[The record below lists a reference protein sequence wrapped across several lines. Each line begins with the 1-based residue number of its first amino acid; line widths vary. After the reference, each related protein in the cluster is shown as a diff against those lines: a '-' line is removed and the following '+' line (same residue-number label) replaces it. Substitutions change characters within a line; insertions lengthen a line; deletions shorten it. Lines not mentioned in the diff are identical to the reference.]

1 MDKIRIGNELIVNW
15 NITRIGKPEDLESKK
30 LKLFLRTG
38 FDKMEISEYIV
49 KDSVISF
56 NFYGKDQVHTGIYV
70 CVLVENGGELGMTT
84 IDSSPAFELVPYNG
98 MTRKTGYPFVI
109 DLSSDITIGDGS
121 AKAEKELIFTNV
133 MGLGQTAYDFIVDT
147 YTNGKIIVDIDEAGK
162 YSVCPHLNINEGS
175 IEMLFSPL
183 VSNDGIS
190 QMIIRVTKG
199 SAPTKE
205 ELKEPESTGT
215 FLLNYLDHA
224 LDYDYDLVLGLVEKG
239 VSIIIKSRNGYF
251 AVCGSIVDKSRNTLT
266 LSTRLNQT
274 DVVDYIFKKGQAT
287 TERTTPGKGE
297 ETLMIDW
304 SMPSSFNTVSKFVY
318 KNIVILNGG
327 DYQTVVNAF
336 YSADNIELS
345 TSTVLVGNDTKSLKM
360 FKYTFPRT
368 GSPTVTEIQDSLG
381 TGGVSSFILNVSESD
396 LYQKALAAYD
406 SEYILITTEGVM
418 YFLVASKYK
427 AGDNIVFSYMQGGMG
442 LVDLTI
448 KPDNTTDSNSSNL
461 CVTVDALDN
470 ESMTDPL
477 SARQGKLLNDRL
489 TALETAV
496 NKLMAGTF

>member
-1 MDKIRIGNELIVNW
+1 MDKIRIGNDLIVNW

-84 IDSSPAFELVPYNG
+84 IDSSPAFELV
-98 MTRKTGYPFVI
+98 
-109 DLSSDITIGDGS
+109 
-121 AKAEKELIFTNV
+121 
-133 MGLGQTAYDFIVDT
+133 
-147 YTNGKIIVDIDEAGK
+147 
-162 YSVCPHLNINEGS
+162 
-175 IEMLFSPL
+175 
-183 VSNDGIS
+183 SNDGIS

-215 FLLNYLDHA
+215 FLLDYLDHA
-224 LDYDYDLVLGLVEKG
+224 LDYDYDMVLGLVEKG

-336 YSADNIELS
+336 YSADKIELS
-345 TSTVLVGNDTKSLKM
+345 TSPVLVGDDTKSLKM

>member
-1 MDKIRIGNELIVNW
+1 MDKIRIGNDLIVNW

-38 FDKMEISEYIV
+38 FDKIEISDYIV

-70 CVLVENGGELGMTT
+70 CILVENEGELGMTT

-239 VSIIIKSRNGYF
+239 VSIIIKSRDGYF
-251 AVCGSIVDKSRNTLT
+251 AVCGSI
-266 LSTRLNQT
+266 NQT

>member
-1 MDKIRIGNELIVNW
+1 M
-15 NITRIGKPEDLESKK
+15 
-30 LKLFLRTG
+30 
-38 FDKMEISEYIV
+38 
-49 KDSVISF
+49 
-56 NFYGKDQVHTGIYV
+56 
-70 CVLVENGGELGMTT
+70 
-84 IDSSPAFELVPYNG
+84 
-98 MTRKTGYPFVI
+98 
-109 DLSSDITIGDGS
+109 
-121 AKAEKELIFTNV
+121 
-133 MGLGQTAYDFIVDT
+133 
-147 YTNGKIIVDIDEAGK
+147 
-162 YSVCPHLNINEGS
+162 
-175 IEMLFSPL
+175 
-183 VSNDGIS
+183 
-190 QMIIRVTKG
+190 
-199 SAPTKE
+199 
-205 ELKEPESTGT
+205 
-215 FLLNYLDHA
+215 
-224 LDYDYDLVLGLVEKG
+224 
-239 VSIIIKSRNGYF
+239 
-251 AVCGSIVDKSRNTLT
+251 
-266 LSTRLNQT
+266 
-274 DVVDYIFKKGQAT
+274 
-287 TERTTPGKGE
+287 
-297 ETLMIDW
+297 
-304 SMPSSFNTVSKFVY
+304 
-318 KNIVILNGG
+318 GG